1 MKMSVTFFTELE
13 KINLKF
19 TSKHKRPQIAKVIL
33 SKRAKLEASQH
44 QISECVTGLY

>member
-19 TSKHKRPQIAKVIL
+19 TSKHKRP
-33 SKRAKLEASQH
+33 RAKLEASQH